1 MKMLNKLKKTILIL
15 QEIIQLP
22 KVNIKFKDM
31 DNNSIQNY
39 QNTYQYFTKPHRL
52 KLFKNKTLGVAL
64 IDLNL
69 YKNFEEYY
77 KSINGKNSAAY
88 YSRKAIK
95 REYKFMEIDRNNY
108 IDDIY
113 EINTSSKIRQGKKM
127 SSSYLQ
133 KQKQYKNETNYRYFG
148 VVDKDGKLRS
158 YCNIGFYG
166 EFALVV
172 TLLGHKKYLND
183 GIMYLMMI
191 EVNKIMFNEYRQKG
205 YKYIMYDTFF
215 GASEGLKKF
224 KEKLGYKAYKVKW
237 IWEN

>member
-1 MKMLNKLKKTILIL
+1 MLNKLKKKFQIVR
-15 QEIIQLP
+15 EIQKLP
-22 KVNIKFKDM
+22 KVEIKFCNYD
-31 DNNSIQNY
+31 DNSEDNY
-39 QNTYQYFTKPHRL
+39 LRTYQYFTKPHRL
-52 KLFKNKTLGVAL
+52 KLFRNKTVGIAL

-69 YKNFEEYY
+69 YKDFEEYY

-95 REYKFMEIDRNNY
+95 REYKFIEIDRNDY

-113 EINTSSKIRQGKKM
+113 DINTSSAVRQGKKM
-127 SSSYLQ
+127 SLGYLQ
-133 KQKQYKNETNYRYFG
+133 KQENYKNESNYRYFG
-148 VVDKDGKLRS
+148 VIDKNGKLRS
-158 YCNIGFYG
+158 YCNIGFFG

-191 EVNKIMFNEYRQKG
+191 EVNKIMFDEYRQRG

-224 KEKLGYKAYKVKW
+224 KEKLGYKVYKVKW
-237 IWEN
+237 IWED